1 LGLFSKMK
9 AAAGIGASSVQVVL
23 ENKRYHWGETVRGKV
38 DLQGGEVEQ
47 NASAVLVNLTET
59 WEDVDS
65 DGDRQTRSRSHGEQ
79 MLAQQVSIPIGSHQE
94 WPFTLAI
101 PPGASL
107 TSDWSVV
114 ARVKVS
120 GAVDRQ
126 GKADFALL
134 APRAVRA
141 LSQALCKL
149 AECELKALTNN
160 GERITAELQPLPQ
173 RRKDLDGLKLM
184 VSDNGQQ
191 VIGTFEINPQEKSFA
206 DRLKALAK
214 KDLVHHAISFDSVA
228 LAAADENESALPPEV
243 VEQLKGFLAPHL
255 S

>member
-1 LGLFSKMK
+1 MK
-9 AAAGIGASSVQVVL
+9 AAAGIGASSVQIVL
-23 ENKRYHWGETVRGKV
+23 ENNRYHWGETVRGKV
-38 DLQGGEVEQ
+38 VLQGGEVEQ
-47 NASAVLVNLTET
+47 NASAVTVNITES
-59 WEDVDS
+59 WEETDS
-65 DGDRQTRSRSHGEQ
+65 DGDRTTRSRVHHEQ
-79 MLAQQVSIPIGSHQE
+79 TLAQQVAIPAGSQQE
-94 WPFTLAI
+94 WPFAVPLPLNAN
-101 PPGASL
+101 L
-107 TSDWSVV
+107 TSDWSVA

-141 LSQALCKL
+141 LSQALCRL
-149 AECELKALTNN
+149 GECELKSQANN
-160 GERITAELQPLPQ
+160 GEKITVELRPLPQ
-173 RRKDLDGLKLM
+173 RRKDLDGLRLI

-214 KDLVHHAISFDSVA
+214 KDLVHHAISFDSAA
-228 LAAADENESALPPEV
+228 LAAADENESALPSNV
-243 VEQLKGFLAPHL
+243 VEQLKSLLAPHL